1 MRNYFKTLGLE
12 TSASKEDIQ
21 EVLGMGQNAASVLN
35 PRHRLDAQN
44 VLLDEERRQVYASA
58 AELYETLC
66 SAAGCLDEPIAKDNH
81 RWQERLS
88 EFDTTEADQIG

>member
-21 EVLGMGQNAASVLN
+21 EVLETGQNAAKRLN
-35 PRHRLDAQN
+35 PRHRLDAHD
-44 VLLDEERRQVYASA
+44 VLLDEERRQVYAST
-58 AELYETLC
+58 AELYETLS
-66 SAAGCLDEPIAKDNH
+66 SAVDCLDEPMAKDTH

-88 EFDTTEADQIG
+88 EFDTTEAEI